1 LLSSH
6 PAGIYFVCPESVKC
20 EEGTGALQP
29 NISMKTVGKTTK
41 EDSGK
46 DCHAINKKDI
56 IRWERTRMKE
66 FVGLLVSLST
76 FIQKEDSG
84 KDYKRRQ

>member
-1 LLSSH
+1 
-6 PAGIYFVCPESVKC
+6 
-20 EEGTGALQP
+20 
-29 NISMKTVGKTTK
+29 MKTVGKTTK

-66 FVGLLVSLST
+66 GGGFNDFTGWGGSQGWV
-76 FIQKEDSG
+76 
-84 KDYKRRQ
+84 DYFQFL